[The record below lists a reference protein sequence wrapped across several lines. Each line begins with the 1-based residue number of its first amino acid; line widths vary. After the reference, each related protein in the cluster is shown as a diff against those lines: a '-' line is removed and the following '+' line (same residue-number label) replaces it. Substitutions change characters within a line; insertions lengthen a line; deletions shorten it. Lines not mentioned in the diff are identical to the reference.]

1 MYTNLWKIT
10 FHFLRLP
17 QNIQQMEPKVIV
29 YWIYPGDSAR
39 MFPNLKSLIYVKPD
53 LFEKWEK
60 DPESVNFRDVLI
72 DPSNPVTFVGDWTWA
87 TLTNVSPSYLVFWYQ
102 TSDLM
107 EIAIKTAKHG
117 RCETLSA
124 DQIEKMKKSVVWT
137 NNLGL

>member
-53 LFEKWEK
+53 F
-60 DPESVNFRDVLI
+60 
-72 DPSNPVTFVGDWTWA
+72 WA
-87 TLTNVSPSYLVFWYQ
+87 YN
-102 TSDLM
+102 
-107 EIAIKTAKHG
+107 
-117 RCETLSA
+117 
-124 DQIEKMKKSVVWT
+124 
-137 NNLGL
+137 

>member
-1 MYTNLWKIT
+1 
-10 FHFLRLP
+10 
-17 QNIQQMEPKVIV
+17 MEPKVIV

-39 MFPNLKSLIYVKPD
+39 IFPNMKSLIYVKPD

-72 DPSNPVTFVGDWTWA
+72 DPSNPCTFVGHWTWV
-87 TLTNVSPSYLVFWYQ
+87 TLKYIPSEYFEFWYQ

-107 EIAIKTAKHG
+107 EIAIKTAKYG

-124 DQIEKMKKSVVWT
+124 HKIEKMKKSVVWT
-137 NNLGL
+137 NNMSL